1 MLKPNRSTLTLPAGS
16 RWPRIGLL
24 LVCLF
29 AFFWRL
35 GAAPLFDLDEALYVD
50 CARQM
55 ILTGDWVTPRL
66 NSRPP
71 QNPAALTV
79 PFYEKPI
86 LVYWASAASQK
97 IFGLNL
103 SAARLPAALA
113 GLLTTGLITIFGIR
127 RFGERAGLL
136 AGTVYAACPLT
147 VLDARQMTTDGLLV
161 LWLTGALL
169 AFAGTRL
176 ASKNTDS
183 ELNTAAPPFAQTSL
197 FWVFCALAVL
207 TKGIVGVLLPAL
219 IIGVF
224 VFADTWANRTDF
236 NFASL
241 FRAYLAALWQ
251 TFLKLRPLLGLALF
265 FAIAA
270 PWHVLAARTG
280 ERDAQN
286 RTFHQEYVIRQHVNR
301 FRGGKNGDTVHA
313 APPFMHVIYF
323 AIDFFPWAFFAPAA
337 FRKWKDRGQGTGNR
351 EQKRE
356 RRGKREEGRGKREE
370 EKEQGA
376 TDAESAG
383 AIRNPEAE
391 IQNEEGLRRFLLA
404 WFGTV
409 FVFFSIGAAKLP
421 TYIAPLLPPAAL
433 LVGRWLDAV
442 LRGEN
447 LRQVLRGTLGAAT
460 LAALLFAAVLI
471 APRYLPPKLPVPADA
486 IRLVQII
493 MGVLFFGTLAA
504 LLAIKIQRA
513 KFAIILLTLMVL
525 AVVGIGATAGY
536 AFANRE
542 GFGPYQRLARQA
554 NPYAAQDIPIVY
566 YDIVPRT
573 PSTLYRA
580 DYSPREF
587 GRAPL
592 LPYLRTFLTPRNP
605 VAIVLCAR
613 KTLDSKL
620 QAERTAAPDFTM
632 EIIASDGTIS
642 GGWVLLRIIKKG

>member
-1 MLKPNRSTLTLPAGS
+1 MLKPNRSTLTLSAGS
-16 RWPRIGLL
+16 RWPRLGLL

-79 PFYEKPI
+79 SFYEKPI

-103 SAARLPAALA
+103 LAARLPTALA
-113 GLLTTGLITIFGIR
+113 GLLATALLTIFGMR

-136 AGTVYAACPLT
+136 AGTIYAACPLT
-147 VLDARQMTTDGLLV
+147 ILDARQMTTDGLLV

-169 AFAGTRL
+169 AFAGTCL
-176 ASKNTDS
+176 PAKNTS
-183 ELNTAAPPFAQTSL
+183 IPPGIESGAAAPPVVQTSL
-197 FWVFCALAVL
+197 FWFFCALAVL
-207 TKGIVGVLLPAL
+207 TKGIVGILLPAL

-224 VFADTWANRTDF
+224 VFSETWGNRADFRS
-236 NFASL
+236 ASL
-241 FRAYLAALWQ
+241 IRAYLTALWRI
-251 TFLKLRPLLGLALF
+251 FLKLRPLLGLTLF

-270 PWHVLAARTG
+270 PWHLLAAKTG

-286 RTFHQEYVIRQHVNR
+286 RTFYQEYVIRQHVNR

-313 APPFMHVIYF
+313 LPVVTYF
-323 AIDFFPWAFFAPAA
+323 AFFALDFFPWAFFAPFA
-337 FRKWKDRGQGTGNR
+337 FQKWNYREER
-351 EQKRE
+351 EQGRE
-356 RRGKREEGRGKREE
+356 EREKGEAKREESEVI
-370 EKEQGA
+370 Q
-376 TDAESAG
+376 
-383 AIRNPEAE
+383 NPKSK
-391 IQNEEGLRRFLLA
+391 IQNEAGLRRFLLA

-442 LRGEN
+442 LSREN
-447 LRQVLRGTLGAAT
+447 QRQIARGTLGAAT
-460 LAALLFAAVLI
+460 MAVLLFAGVLI
-471 APRYLPPKLPVPADA
+471 APHYLPPKLSVPADA
-486 IRLVQII
+486 IRLVQFIF
-493 MGVLFFGTLAA
+493 GVLTFGSLAA
-504 LLAIKIQRA
+504 LLCAARQRVN
-513 KFAIILLTLMVL
+513 FAIALLTLTVL
-525 AVVGIGATAGY
+525 AAVGIGATAGY
-536 AFANRE
+536 DFADRE
-542 GFGPYQRLARQA
+542 GFGPYQRLAAQA
-554 NPYAAQDIPIVY
+554 NRYAAQNISIVY

-573 PSTLYRA
+573 PSALYRA

-592 LPYLRTFLTPRNP
+592 LPYLRTFLTPQNP
-605 VAIVLCAR
+605 AAIVLCSR
-613 KTLDSKL
+613 KTLDVKL
-620 QAERTAAPDFTM
+620 QGERNAAPDFTV
-632 EIIASDGTIS
+632 EIIAKDGTIS
-642 GGWVLLRIIKKG
+642 GGWVLLRVTKR